1 MHHLTERL
9 NSKMKIIFK
18 LCELPLL
25 YLTIIYFLLLPLQ
38 PTASTKEK
46 GFAVVELF
54 TSEGCANSPAADKFV
69 NMLQADAEKTGKA
82 IYILNMHVN
91 YWDDMGWKD
100 PYAKKKFV
108 DRQDYYARFFP
119 GGSTYTPQMIVN
131 GKAEFIGTQ
140 KQTADL
146 LIAQGLAQTPEIII
160 QNLKAI
166 RLDSLTLQLD
176 YELNSLP
183 SNCVF
188 YLALLEKKLP
198 VSKIN
203 AGANEGKM
211 LEHYSVVR
219 HLETVETGLLK
230 GKYNINYAIKK
241 NSKNFSIVC
250 FVQNKEKRNIVAAR
264 DCKVN

>member
-1 MHHLTERL
+1 MK
-9 NSKMKIIFK
+9 NIYKISKQ
-18 LCELPLL
+18 PLL
-25 YLTIIYFLLLPLQ
+25 YLTIIYFLILPLE
-38 PTASTKEK
+38 PVANTKEK

-54 TSEGCANSPAADKFV
+54 TSEGCANSPAADKLV

-100 PYAKKKFV
+100 PYAKKLFN

-119 GGSTYTPQMIVN
+119 GGSTYTPQMVVN

-146 LIAQGLAQTPEIII
+146 LIAEGLAQTPETII
-160 QNLKAI
+160 QNLKAGRI
-166 RLDSLTLQLD
+166 DSLTLQLE
-176 YELNSLP
+176 YELKTLP
-183 SNCVF
+183 VNCVF
-188 YLALLEKKLP
+188 YLAILEKNLP
-198 VSKIN
+198 ISKVT
-203 AGANEGKM
+203 AGANEGKK

-219 HLETVETGLLK
+219 HIETIETDLLK
-230 GKYNINYAIKK
+230 GKHKINYPIKK
-241 NSKNFSIVC
+241 NSKNFTLVC
-250 FVQNKEKRNIVAAR
+250 FVQNKVKRSIVAAR